1 MLSCVCLI
9 RLGDIAVGSGPV
21 YGLQAFVYL
30 VISTKEFP
38 LILATVLL
46 VLLLCYNQEFDGQQM
61 DCNFMLNFT
70 DTDQILH
77 FIQHLMTCFQAD
89 IIVHI
94 VKSSLFTV

>member
-1 MLSCVCLI
+1 
-9 RLGDIAVGSGPV
+9 
-21 YGLQAFVYL
+21 
-30 VISTKEFP
+30 
-38 LILATVLL
+38 
-46 VLLLCYNQEFDGQQM
+46 M